1 MSKKP
6 FDTVK
11 GAVDFFKG
19 VWPGGNGVHFYHHGG
34 VYIAVSE
41 DNITAF
47 SNDSPTVFA
56 CSREQFDKE
65 NKENKDM
72 SIKKFEVDTRTLN
85 KSQFKALKAAAKVA
99 GVDVEY
105 WRWDDR
111 DEFPIMARDIGRF
124 SNMRSSHEE
133 DCGPLV
139 TYSQALRMLADEPV
153 PQPATTKTPAQ
164 EAGFE
169 VGDCGVVVMELM
181 FSLGSIVQL
190 VEDDGTHTPYWK
202 LIDGEAAYFAD
213 AERSP
218 TFLDRIRK
226 PIDLAKKP

>member
-34 VYIAVSE
+34 FYIAVSE
-41 DNITAF
+41 DYIAAS
-47 SNDSPTVFA
+47 SNDSHTVFV

-72 SIKKFEVDTRTLN
+72 SIKKFAVDTRTLN
-85 KSQFKALKAAAKVA
+85 KSQLKALKAAAKAA
-99 GVDVEY
+99 GNIVEF
-105 WRWDDR
+105 WRWDVRGDR
-111 DEFPIMARDIGRF
+111 LIMWWQ
-124 SNMRSSHEE
+124 SSM
-133 DCGPLV
+133 DDSVSDSFDVSPPSLV
-139 TYSQALRMLADEPV
+139 TYSQALRMLADDAVSE
-153 PQPATTKTPAQ
+153 PATTKTPAQ
-164 EAGFE
+164 ESGFE
-169 VGDCGVVVMELM
+169 VGDLGVVVEEDM

-190 VEDDGTHTPYWK
+190 VEDDGTHCPYWT
-202 LIDGEAAYFAD
+202 LIDGEASPLAD
-213 AERSP
+213 EERSP
-218 TFLDRIRK
+218 TYLDRIRK